1 MKATELKFSF
11 IVSPLDDCI
20 DSPHPVLQKWQV
32 KEALIHFM
40 DDYIDKLMTDDDY
53 AQIAIGGREGT
64 VTKQ

>member
-1 MKATELKFSF
+1 MKAAELTFNF

-32 KEALIHFM
+32 KESLLGFM
-40 DDYIDKLMTDDDY
+40 NDYIDKIMTEDDY